1 MLFRSLKCIYR
12 ILKPS
17 EGKILFNGKNIDELS
32 FRQTALDLAV
42 VAQHN
47 FYNFDFKVLDVVLM
61 GRSPHKKILERD
73 NEIDYKIA
81 RNALEK
87 VGLKDFVERNFTTL
101 SGGEQQRV
109 ILARA
114 LTQETECLVLDEP
127 TNHLDIK
134 YQLQIMDIVKSLNLT
149 VIAAIHDLNIA
160 SMYCDRLI
168 ALKNGKIVGEGSPK
182 KLLTENFI
190 KDIYEVETKVEMLN
204 NGSINIRYLP
214 NHWQENLLMDYNK
227 N

>member
-1 MLFRSLKCIYR
+1 M
-12 ILKPS
+12 KPS

-47 FYNFDFKVLDVVLM
+47 FYNFDFTVLDVVLM

-114 LTQETECLVLDEP
+114 LTQETESLILDEP

-134 YQLQIMDIVKSLNLT
+134 YQSDSHDKLLATLNLD
-149 VIAAIHDLNIA
+149 IDPQ
-160 SMYCDRLI
+160 RLCEDSVLWMSNS
-168 ALKNGKIVGEGSPK
+168 A
-182 KLLTENFI
+182 
-190 KDIYEVETKVEMLN
+190 
-204 NGSINIRYLP
+204 
-214 NHWQENLLMDYNK
+214 
-227 N
+227 

>member
-1 MLFRSLKCIYR
+1 MI
-12 ILKPS
+12 
-17 EGKILFNGKNIDELS
+17 EEVVID
-32 FRQTALDLAV
+32 
-42 VAQHN
+42 
-47 FYNFDFKVLDVVLM
+47 
-61 GRSPHKKILERD
+61 
-73 NEIDYKIA
+73 
-81 RNALEK
+81 K
-87 VGLKDFVERNFTTL
+87 VGSYNGPTQLLHGLSKFNYLYGANGAGKTTISKIINDPEQYPTCPIKWKNNISLISYVYNKDFVERNFTTL

>member
-1 MLFRSLKCIYR
+1 MIEVENLYKSYGTKEIFKNQSITLDNHCIYALVGVNGIGKSTFLKCIYR

-109 ILARA
+109 AIARA
-114 LTQETECLVLDEP
+114 LAKNP
-127 TNHLDIK
+127 KIFK
-134 YQLQIMDIVKSLNLT
+134 Y
-149 VIAAIHDLNIA
+149 
-160 SMYCDRLI
+160 
-168 ALKNGKIVGEGSPK
+168 
-182 KLLTENFI
+182 
-190 KDIYEVETKVEMLN
+190 
-204 NGSINIRYLP
+204 SI
-214 NHWQENLLMDYNK
+214 
-227 N
+227 